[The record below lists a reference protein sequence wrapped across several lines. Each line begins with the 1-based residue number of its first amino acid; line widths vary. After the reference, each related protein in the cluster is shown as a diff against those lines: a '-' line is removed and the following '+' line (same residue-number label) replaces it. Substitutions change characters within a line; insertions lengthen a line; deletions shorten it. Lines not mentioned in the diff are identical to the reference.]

1 MSEYPILYKLNA
13 GRTRILPVHV
23 LDVAQALGI
32 MLTAPLTSTSSTF
45 ALPGPA
51 IHTYNSLLNL
61 VAAMTMN
68 PASTAPTVPKALA
81 KAFATISNRALW
93 WPTVNAD
100 DIERKYIDDFGVDLM
115 EAAAAEQKPSGWAAN
130 EGNAKM
136 VGIDGEAIKSWAD
149 LDMEPD
155 HVEEHAIKFLR
166 RYRAA

>member
-1 MSEYPILYKLNA
+1 M
-13 GRTRILPVHV
+13 HV

-32 MLTAPLTSTSSTF
+32 MLTAPMTSTSSTF

-51 IHTYNSLLNL
+51 VHTYNSLLNL

-68 PASTAPTVPKALA
+68 PASTAPTVPKAIA

-115 EAAAAEQKPSGWAAN
+115 EAAAADQKPSGWAADG
-130 EGNAKM
+130 GNQKM